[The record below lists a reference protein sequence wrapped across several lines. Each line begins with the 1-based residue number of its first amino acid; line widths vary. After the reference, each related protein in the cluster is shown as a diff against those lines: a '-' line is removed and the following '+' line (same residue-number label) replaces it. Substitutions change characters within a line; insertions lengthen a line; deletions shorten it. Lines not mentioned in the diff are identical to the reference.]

1 MTSPALASAFKAN
14 GMLYFGLCSG
24 LGRCGAVL
32 KGKRPYMRE

>member
-24 LGRCGAVL
+24 LGRAVL